1 MSNFIQDFMTYHSGT
16 ECHKSYLRWSAMAAL
31 GACAGPRYRLLNG
44 SYYIYPIMYIILV
57 GPQGNRKSYAMDA
70 AKNLIDQAFPDYPIA
85 ADITSRDDIVRLLS
99 LDITERSYV
108 DQNND
113 PQIYHPLAFYISEFK
128 DFTSYNPAMMINFL
142 VNVYDK
148 VGKLFKCSTIKRG
161 VEDSQSPFVSILAC
175 ENTDWFL
182 RRLKEGVVT
191 GGFSRRFI
199 VCYEYGKPDEARP
212 QIILPPDHVEI
223 KSRMVRH
230 LQKLH
235 TVAKNFAWHPK
246 GFAAFTTWYIKNFNE
261 REDDSSIAGFKST
274 KDQQL
279 LKVCML
285 LNLAEE
291 NPTYLITE
299 ELIEE
304 GLVWLALVEPNLK
317 KLYLSGGRNELQAE
331 WVKVID
337 VINSRGGI
345 MAEKEFLRHAGK
357 DLSPQ
362 ELYHSVKH
370 LCDSDQLVKQ
380 AFPYPPGGPVK
391 TWLLTGEGMKQPAI
405 AKAMREFMS
414 QKLAS

>member
-113 PQIYHPLAFYISEFK
+113 PQI
-128 DFTSYNPAMMINFL
+128 
-142 VNVYDK
+142 
-148 VGKLFKCSTIKRG
+148 
-161 VEDSQSPFVSILAC
+161 EDSQSPFVSILAC

>member
-1 MSNFIQDFMTYHSGT
+1 MSNFIRDFMHYHSGT
-16 ECHKSYLRWSAMAAL
+16 ECHRAYLRWAAISAL

-44 SYYIYPIMYIILV
+44 SYYIYPIMYIIMV

-70 AKNLIDQAFPDYPIA
+70 AKNLIDLAFPEYPIA

-99 LDITERSYV
+99 LDITERGYV
-108 DQNND
+108 DQD
-113 PQIYHPLAFYISEFK
+113 GESQIYHPLAFYISEFK

-161 VEDSQSPFVSILAC
+161 VEDAQSPFVSILAC

-182 RRLKEGVVT
+182 KRLKEGVVT

-199 VCYEYGKPDEARP
+199 VVYEHGKPDHARP
-212 QIILPPDHVEI
+212 QIILPPDHIEV
-223 KSRMVRH
+223 KTRMVAH
-230 LQKLH
+230 LQKMH
-235 TVAKNFAWHPK
+235 TTAKNFTWCPS
-246 GFAAFTTWYIKNFNE
+246 GFKAFTTWYVKNFNE

-285 LNLAEE
+285 LNLAESE
-291 NPTYLITE
+291 PTWMITE

-304 GLVWLALVEPNLK
+304 GLAWLEVIEPNLK

-331 WVKVID
+331 WVKLLDMID
-337 VINSRGGI
+337 GRGGL
-345 MAEKEFLRHAGK
+345 MPEKEVMRLIGK

-362 ELYHSVKH
+362 ELYASVKH
-370 LCDSDQLVKQ
+370 LCDSDQMLRQ
-380 AFPYPPGGPVK
+380 TMRWPDDASGVK
-391 TWLLTGEGMKQPAI
+391 TYLITGKALKSDVKILSAI
-405 AKAMREFMS
+405 KRFNNNGG
-414 QKLAS
+414 

>member
-1 MSNFIQDFMTYHSGT
+1 MSNFISDFLTYHSGT
-16 ECHKSYLRWSAMAAL
+16 ECHKSYLRWAAIAAL
-31 GACAGPRYRLLNG
+31 GAAAGPRYRLLNG

-70 AKNLIDQAFPDYPIA
+70 AKGLIDLAHPDYPIA

-99 LDITERSYV
+99 LDITERV
-108 DQNND
+108 FRDQD
-113 PQIYHPLAFYISEFK
+113 GEPQIYHPLAFYISEFK

-199 VCYEYGKPDEARP
+199 VVYEYGKPDHARP

-223 KSRMVRH
+223 QARMVSH

-235 TVAKNFAWHPK
+235 TTAKNFTWHPD
-246 GFAAFTTWYIKNFNE
+246 GFAAFTKWYLKNFNE

-279 LKVCML
+279 LKVCMI

-291 NPTYLITE
+291 NPTYEITAD
-299 ELIEE
+299 LIEE
-304 GLVWLALVEPNLK
+304 GLAWLELVEPNLK

-331 WVKVID
+331 WVKLID
-337 VINSRGGI
+337 MIDGRGGI
-345 MAEKEFLRHAGK
+345 IAEKEMLRLTGK
-357 DLSPQ
+357 DMSPQ
-362 ELYHSVKH
+362 ELFSSIKH
-370 LCDSDQLVKQ
+370 LCDSEQLFKHPL
-380 AFPYPPGGPVK
+380 AYPKGSGVRVWIITPKGIKKPEVLDAVRAMTNGG
-391 TWLLTGEGMKQPAI
+391 
-405 AKAMREFMS
+405 
-414 QKLAS
+414 